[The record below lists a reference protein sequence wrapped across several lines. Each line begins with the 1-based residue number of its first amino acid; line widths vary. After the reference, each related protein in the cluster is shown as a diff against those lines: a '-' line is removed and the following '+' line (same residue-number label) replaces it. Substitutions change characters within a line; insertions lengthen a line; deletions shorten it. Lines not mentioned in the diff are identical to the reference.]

1 MVFDSG
7 VVYGVVYREK
17 SAEPSFKNMPPSL
30 ARTATT
36 AASMLISL
44 ASLTS
49 FLGLERAASKS
60 RKLIGFGTPSWSENA
75 LEWRLARRMNKISEA
90 AQDQFSSRKHKK

>member
-7 VVYGVVYREK
+7 VVYGVVHREK
-17 SAEPSFKNMPPSL
+17 SAEPSFNVNVPPSL
-30 ARTATT
+30 AKTATT

-60 RKLIGFGTPSWSENA
+60 GKLTGFGTPSWSENA
-75 LEWRLARRMNKISEA
+75 LEWRLARRMNKISETV
-90 AQDQFSSRKHKK
+90 RG